1 MSSPGHEPGATEQVR
16 APRPPRGR
24 LFRKYVALFVAVVCA
39 ALITNGLTDIWFSFR
54 EQQDLLI
61 RIQRE
66 QAESASSRIVQF
78 VKGIE
83 GHLGWAIQLP
93 YSMANIDEWRFDAV
107 RVMRQVPAITEL
119 AQLDDAGREQIR
131 MSRLAMDVVG
141 SQQDFSNDPIFIGA
155 MTNKVYYGP
164 VYYRRESEPYMTLAV
179 AGARREYGVIVAQV
193 NLKFIWDTVSEIKVG
208 QNGQAYVIDDQANL
222 IAHPDISLVLRNTD
236 MSRLAQ
242 VRAARSG
249 APPTAAATDNLQ
261 GQKVLAAHA
270 RVALLNWLVFVE
282 LPLNEAYAPLYASIL
297 RSSGFLAGALILA
310 VFAGLFL
317 ARRMVIPIRALR
329 DGAASVGGGDLS
341 QRISIKTG
349 DELEAL
355 GNQFN
360 RMASELQESYATLE
374 RKVEERTRQLEHANL
389 AKSRFLA
396 TASHDLRQPVHALGL
411 FAAQLRQPMNAEQRH
426 RVVERIN
433 AAVAAMNDLF
443 KALLDISKLDAGA
456 LAPSIANFPMAHVL
470 DRLESTFAGAAREKN
485 LSLRIVPTDAWVR
498 SDPVLLERILLN
510 LVSNAIRYTRNG
522 GVLIGCRRRGN
533 QMLIE
538 VWDTGVG
545 IPQEQREIVFS
556 EFYRLP
562 DAQSDQNAGL
572 GLGLAIVDRLCRLL
586 GHSIALTSTV
596 GRGSRFTVR
605 VPLVP
610 RQTVAPESTG
620 PIRTVLDASNGK
632 LVVVIDDDPL
642 VLEGMGGLLRSWGC
656 RVVSGDSI
664 AATLANLDGQDQ
676 APDLIISDYRLS
688 EGQTGIAAIE
698 QLRSRF
704 KSPISAFLISGDTN
718 PEPQREAS
726 ASGYHLLHKP
736 LDPMMLRAMISQ
748 MLKSKA
754 LKELRH

>member
-1 MSSPGHEPGATEQVR
+1 MSIPGQQPGAAEQVR
-16 APRPPRGR
+16 APPTPRGR

-54 EQQDLLI
+54 EQQELLI

-66 QAESASSRIVQF
+66 QAEAAASRIVQF

-93 YSMANIDEWRFDAV
+93 YNKDNIDEWRFDAV

-119 AQLDDAGREQIR
+119 AQLDDSGRELIR

-141 SQQDFSNDPIFIGA
+141 SQQDFSNDPSFIGA
-155 MTNKVYYGP
+155 MANKIHYGAVYF
-164 VYYRRESEPYMTLAV
+164 RRESEPYMTLAV

-208 QNGQAYVIDDQANL
+208 ERGQAYVVDDRAYL

-236 MSRLAQ
+236 MSHLAQ
-242 VRAARSG
+242 VRTARSG
-249 APPTAAATDNLQ
+249 APPKYEPTENLQ
-261 GQKVLAAHA
+261 GVKVLSAHA
-270 RVALLNWLVFVE
+270 PVAPLNWLVFVE
-282 LPLNEAYAPLYASIL
+282 LPVNEAYAPLYTSIV
-297 RSSGFLAGALILA
+297 RSSAFLAGALIVA

-329 DGAASVGGGDLS
+329 DGAARVGGGDLS
-341 QRISIKTG
+341 QRISIRTG

-360 RMASELQESYATLE
+360 RMAAELQESYATLE

-456 LAPSIANFPMAHVL
+456 LAPSIANFPIAHVL
-470 DRLESTFAGAAREKN
+470 DRIESTFAEAAHEKH

-498 SDPVLLERILLN
+498 SDPVLLERIMLN
-510 LVSNAIRYTRNG
+510 LVSNAIRYTREG
-522 GVLIGCRRRGN
+522 GVLVGCRRRRD
-533 QMLIE
+533 QLLIE
-538 VWDTGVG
+538 VWDTGIG
-545 IPQEQREIVFS
+545 IPEEQREIVFS
-556 EFYRLP
+556 EFYRLG
-562 DAQSDQNAGL
+562 DTQGDQNAGL

-586 GHSIALTSTV
+586 GHSIELASVV
-596 GRGSRFTVR
+596 GKGSRFTVGA
-605 VPLVP
+605 PLVP
-610 RQTVAPESTG
+610 RQATAPESAA
-620 PIRTVLDASNGK
+620 PIQTALDASNGK

-656 RVVSGDSI
+656 RVVSGGSI

-676 APDLIISDYRLS
+676 PPDLIISDYRLA

-704 KSPISAFLISGDTN
+704 GAPISAFLISGDTN
-718 PEPQREAS
+718 PEPQREAR

-736 LDPMMLRAMISQ
+736 LDPMMLRAMITQ
-748 MLKSKA
+748 MLKNKA
-754 LKELRH
+754 FEVRH